1 MAFYRYIPL
10 SVLGFYRQT
19 SDILELVVYEGYPCD
34 GFLQI
39 YIFLSLSWSSTDERT
54 CGDLKKQTTDI
65 LVCVVFYI
73 AIPTTHVRYY
83 NDVLRSERQISF
95 LRPMICACA
104 VLAR

>member
-54 CGDLKKQTTDI
+54 AWSST
-65 LVCVVFYI
+65 
-73 AIPTTHVRYY
+73 
-83 NDVLRSERQISF
+83 
-95 LRPMICACA
+95 
-104 VLAR
+104 